1 MLAMYYKALYIKEWE
16 GVETWHILSF
26 ACDSSLNT

>member
-1 MLAMYYKALYIKEWE
+1 MLAMYYKALYIEEWE
-16 GVETWHILSF
+16 VETWHILSF